1 MTGEAEWADL
11 RAGARS
17 DALAVRAV
25 AERLAARHRLA
36 VEAALPGVEPG
47 LRAFAEVLLT
57 AFGGLAAEVELLRQ
71 RVEAGERT
79 REDRMAIDPLG
90 FIPSERFGE
99 TRSLPARAEI
109 AADDPAA
116 FGAGWLA
123 PEAGARRSGGPWAAL
138 RLPALGGGRQRLGLE
153 LAAPAPGAVTALLDA
168 LPVAL
173 VWSEDGLAAEAT
185 LDLPEAEVLTGPVL
199 LLSGGILLRRATLE
213 RVG

>member
-11 RAGARS
+11 RAGVRS

-25 AERLAARHRLA
+25 AERIAARHRVA

-90 FIPSERFGE
+90 FIPAVRLPAP
-99 TRSLPARAEI
+99 RSLPRAAEI
-109 AADDPAA
+109 AAEDPLA
-116 FGAGWLA
+116 FGAGWL
-123 PEAGARRSGGPWAAL
+123 PLEEGARRSLGPWAAL
-138 RLPALGGGRQRLGLE
+138 RLPALGGGRQRLGLA

-173 VWSEDGLAAEAT
+173 VWSEDGLAAEAA
-185 LDLPEAEVLTGPVL
+185 LGLPEAEVLTGPVL
-199 LLSGGILLRRATLE
+199 LLSGGLLLRRATIE
-213 RVG
+213 RLD